1 MRKALILPALL
12 ALGLAACGEPSYKP
26 LNQVAL
32 PPELADCK
40 VFQVSDGFHDINV
53 VRCPNS
59 DTSAMYKQGKQTKH
73 SVTLSRDDP
82 ASAPASSVVTPVP
95 VVQANAP
102 EVIEYKGHIYHRG
115 VSVAQ

>member
-1 MRKALILPALL
+1 MRKAFIFPALL
-12 ALGLAACGEPSYKP
+12 ALGLGACGEPYYKP

-32 PPELADCK
+32 PPELLDCK
-40 VFQVSDGFHDINV
+40 VFQISDGIRNINV

-59 DTSAMYKQGKQTKH
+59 DTSTMYKQGKTTKH

-82 ASAPASSVVTPVP
+82 ASAPASAVVTPVP

-115 VSVAQ
+115 GSVSP

>member
-1 MRKALILPALL
+1 MRKAFILPALL
-12 ALGLAACGEPSYKP
+12 ALGLAACGEPHYKP

-40 VFQVSDGFHDINV
+40 VFQVSDGMRDINV

-59 DTSAMYKQGKQTKH
+59 DTSAMYKQGKQTNY
-73 SVTLSRDDP
+73 SATLSRGDV
-82 ASAPASSVVTPVP
+82 ASAPASAVVTPVP

-115 VSVAQ
+115 GSVAQ